1 MTHDEA
7 IVRPVRT
14 KNAPALGPLALLA
27 ASELD
32 VQVLRQAL
40 DLTDSRPLYM
50 SRLHYKMTDPKQPVV
65 VGPIMG
71 APYAVMLLEV
81 LRSWGVGK
89 AIFIGWCGS
98 IDQRV
103 RIGDIIVPTGAWI
116 DEGTSVHYGQSA
128 TAAVEPDEG
137 LKEMLHQGL
146 QQGRK
151 TFHSGSIW
159 TTDAIFRET
168 RAQLLRYQQL
178 GALAVEMELSA
189 LLSAAAF
196 YGFAM
201 AAILTVSD
209 ELFTFRWR
217 PGFKTEAFKLSRI
230 AACSLL
236 IDLIKLQ
243 SDLFIDNE
251 HR

>member
-1 MTHDEA
+1 MTHDDA

-14 KNAPALGPLALLA
+14 NNTPALGPLALLA

-32 VQVLRQAL
+32 VQVLRQEL
-40 DLTDSRPLYM
+40 GLTDSRQLYM
-50 SRLHYKMTDPKQPVV
+50 SRLHYKATEPKLPVV

-71 APYAVMLLEV
+71 APYAVMLLEI
-81 LRSWGVGK
+81 LRSWGVRK
-89 AIFIGWCGS
+89 AFFIGWCGS

-103 RIGDIIVPTGAWI
+103 CIGDIIVPTGAWI

-128 TAAVEPDEG
+128 KAAVAPDEG
-137 LKEMLHQGL
+137 LKEMLHHVL
-146 QQGRK
+146 QQRRL
-151 TFHSGSIW
+151 TFQCGTIW

-168 RAQLLRYQQL
+168 RTQLHRYQQL

-196 YGFAM
+196 YDFAM

-209 ELFTFRWR
+209 ELFTLKWQ
-217 PGFKTEAFKLSRI
+217 PGFKTEAFKLSRLT
-230 AACSLL
+230 ACRLL
-236 IDLIKLQ
+236 IDLLKPQ
-243 SDLFIDNE
+243 SDL
-251 HR
+251 